1 MFRHRVLFAFMDE
14 IKFLERLTEFAKALL
29 PAREAVSKPYTL
41 ADMPEQIKDLP
52 SGAQKVWV
60 AVFNLT
66 LEQTEDEGQSREAA
80 WGAVKELWQQDEDG
94 TWRRIAKEALREEL
108 REARAKRAKR
118 YGVAAKEGGH
128 LTPPKGYPADA
139 ESYGDPTNYV
149 YPLNPGRRQAAR
161 SYFNHE
167 GQREAGGYTSA
178 EWAIVGKRI
187 ASASGEAYEYKDGKV
202 QRKEAKRV
210 EKSFYIPIAKAD
222 AAKHLVYGVVLEPDA
237 ADGQGDTIS
246 AEEIERACH
255 SFMLRSQTLDL
266 EHERELDKVE
276 AAIVENYIASQELT
290 WERNG
295 QTTMV
300 QPGSWV
306 MVTKVFSDDI
316 WKQVEEGAL
325 TGYSIR
331 GWGVRKQVGQ

>member
-1 MFRHRVLFAFMDE
+1 M
-14 IKFLERLTEFAKALL
+14 I
-29 PAREAVSKPYTL
+29 
-41 ADMPEQIKDLP
+41 
-52 SGAQKVWV
+52 
-60 AVFNLT
+60 NN
-66 LEQTEDEGQSREAA
+66 
-80 WGAVKELWQQDEDG
+80 
-94 TWRRIAKEALREEL
+94 RITA
-108 REARAKRAKR
+108 
-118 YGVAAKEGGH
+118 
-128 LTPPKGYPADA
+128 P
-139 ESYGDPTNYV
+139 
-149 YPLNPGRRQAAR
+149 
-161 SYFNHE
+161 
-167 GQREAGGYTSA
+167 
-178 EWAIVGKRI
+178 
-187 ASASGEAYEYKDGKV
+187 
-202 QRKEAKRV
+202 
-210 EKSFYIPIAKAD
+210 
-222 AAKHLVYGVVLEPDA
+222 
-237 ADGQGDTIS
+237 IS

-255 SFMLRSQTLDL
+255 DFMLKSQTLDL